1 MEIVAEGTFKEKTQ
15 IKIPVSSISISPQY
29 SRSAPKNTMVEW
41 KETSKMAAF
50 IFLVDYCPILKIKLS
65 QIGSVSSRFLNEYPC
80 LISR

>member
-1 MEIVAEGTFKEKTQ
+1 MVIVAEGTFKEKTR
-15 IKIPVSSISISPQY
+15 IKIPVSSISIIPQY
-29 SRSAPKNTMVEW
+29 SRSAPNTMVEW

-65 QIGSVSSRFLNEYPC
+65 QLGSVSSRFLNEYPC